1 MQRRALDSGTE
12 SYKNVQCKL
21 SSYHAHILG
30 HNKALDFNLL
40 SGHTALVQSI
50 NVLLESKVTVFKVNG
65 LNLVEVVV
73 VVAGSTVGTS

>member
-1 MQRRALDSGTE
+1 MQRKALDSGIE

-21 SSYHAHILG
+21 SSSHAHILG
-30 HNKALDFNLL
+30 HNEALDFNLL

-65 LNLVEVVV
+65 LDLVEVLRPEL
-73 VVAGSTVGTS
+73 GE

>member
-1 MQRRALDSGTE
+1 MQRKALDSGME
-12 SYKNVQCKL
+12 SYKKVQCKL

-30 HNKALDFNLL
+30 HNEAPDFNLL

-65 LNLVEVVV
+65 LDLVEVLRPEL
-73 VVAGSTVGTS
+73 GE

>member
-1 MQRRALDSGTE
+1 MQRKALDSGME

-30 HNKALDFNLL
+30 HNEALDFNLL

-65 LNLVEVVV
+65 LDLVEVLRPEL
-73 VVAGSTVGTS
+73 GE

>member
-1 MQRRALDSGTE
+1 MQRKALDSGME

-30 HNKALDFNLL
+30 HNEALDFNLL

-50 NVLLESKVTVFKVNG
+50 NVLLESKGYCVKVNG
-65 LNLVEVVV
+65 LDLVEVLRSEL
-73 VVAGSTVGTS
+73 GE